1 MKAKFVLLGCAGSVL
16 LCLGACGLGTFIFTK
31 QAGDGFTREIAQA
44 KKDGLPTTAEVFSP
58 AIDPVK
64 NGAPALVAAAKSVRD
79 QVGDLAKKAK
89 EPQKTVLQLSGR
101 GWSRTVA
108 TNDSILQPAIA
119 KLKPSLDKAVRA
131 TKMPDFRF
139 DRDYS
144 RGFDLLFPEYADFK
158 TLTRWLSVR
167 AILRANSGDDAGMA
181 EDLTAMAKISAACGS
196 EDFLIGFLVQVA
208 TESITLQTMEQ
219 CLTEAK
225 GRPGTVLA
233 VRRAMKAFGPV
244 PNVKEALRGEYL
256 LSMMSMQKL
265 IKDRNPKDLEM
276 MTSYGEESDASS
288 RMFSELML
296 TQGLLESNAA
306 NFLRI
311 TRENYLALPKDPLEL
326 TKAKAIIAATDK
338 KLDAEANN
346 INYVFARIM
355 VPVFANA
362 SEAFVR
368 SAQQRR
374 LLEVLLVSLEERNRT
389 GKFPTKLPVKGV
401 LATDLFDGGPLRYSL
416 IDGKLKI
423 YSVGPDG
430 FDNGGTRQSGGAS
443 KDIDIVVSFPS
454 E

>member
-1 MKAKFVLLGCAGSVL
+1 MKAKFVLLGCAGSIL

-31 QAGDGFTREIAQA
+31 RAGDGYTSEIKQA

-58 AIDPVK
+58 AIDPGK
-64 NGAPALVAAAKSVRD
+64 NSAPALLAAAKSVRD

-89 EPQKTVLQLSGR
+89 EPQKSVLQLSSR

-108 TNDSILQPAIA
+108 ANDSILQPAVA

-131 TKMPDFRF
+131 TKMPGFRF
-139 DRDYS
+139 NRDYS

-181 EDLTAMAKISAACGS
+181 EDLTALAKISAACGS
-196 EDFLIGFLVQVA
+196 DDFLIGFLVQVA

-225 GRPGTVLA
+225 GRPGTIRA
-233 VRRAMKAFGPV
+233 VRQAMKAFAPV
-244 PNVKEALRGEYL
+244 PNVKEALRGEYF

-265 IKDRNPKDLEM
+265 IKNRNPKDLEM
-276 MTSYGEESDASS
+276 MTSYGQESDNSS

-311 TRENYLALPKDPLEL
+311 TRENYLALPTDPLDL
-326 TKAKAIIAATDK
+326 TKAKAVFAATDK

-346 INYVFARIM
+346 IHYVFARIM
-355 VPVFANA
+355 APVFANA

-374 LLEVLLVSLEERNRT
+374 LLEVLVVSLQERNRT
-389 GKFPTKLPVKGV
+389 GRLPAKLPVKGA
-401 LATDLFDGGPLRYSL
+401 LATDLFDGGNLRYSL
-416 IDGKLKI
+416 VDGKLKI
-423 YSVGPDG
+423 YSVGIDG
-430 FDNGGTRQSGGAS
+430 FDNGGAQQTDGNT
-443 KDIDIVVSFPS
+443 KDIDIVVSFPR
-454 E
+454 